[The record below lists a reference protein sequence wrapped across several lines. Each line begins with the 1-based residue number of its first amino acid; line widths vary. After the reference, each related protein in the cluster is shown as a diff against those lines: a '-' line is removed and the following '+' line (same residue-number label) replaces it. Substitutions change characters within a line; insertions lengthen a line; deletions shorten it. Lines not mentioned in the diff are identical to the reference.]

1 VATPTQSK
9 TKAPSAALPHNKERQ
24 ALRAIAV
31 FEAIKGSVALLLG
44 FGVLSLLHR
53 DLHELAQQ
61 LISHIG
67 LDPGQRYPA
76 AFLHYADVLQD
87 TNRRTLVLLMVGYV
101 GIRFA
106 EAYGLWFERTWGEW
120 LAALAGALYV
130 PFEIRHLLHKHSWF
144 SAFVLLANLAMVAFL
159 VWELWKKRQA
169 KVRAKIAAL
178 A

>member
-1 VATPTQSK
+1 MPSPPAA
-9 TKAPSAALPHNKERQ
+9 APAAAVTSKERQ

-31 FEAIKGSVALLLG
+31 FEAVKGSVALLLG

-87 TNRRTLVLLMVGYV
+87 ANRRSLVLLMVGYV
-101 GIRFA
+101 TIRFA
-106 EAYGLWFERTWGEW
+106 EAYGLWFARTWGEW

-130 PFEIRHLLHKHSWF
+130 PFEARHLLHKPSWF
-144 SAFVLLANLAMVAFL
+144 SALVLVANLAMVAFL
-159 VWELWKKRQA
+159 VWELWKTRQA
-169 KVRAKIAAL
+169 KLQVKAKVL
-178 A
+178 T